1 MDIAAYHREIN
12 RDYVLEHVSNFE
24 LGHVLMQHTKKMLM
38 QKAIIHGIAGRS
50 KMKKPELISAL
61 VKVISDP
68 NVLQETMLLLEKE
81 EYDFYQDVMRAKT
94 GILCE
99 IMPFKLRFLIDRGI
113 VNCIWHD
120 DTQYEYFIPLETKE
134 AVKKLD
140 WHHLFKSR
148 EDQQEILKYIKSAV
162 NLYGACKPEL
172 VVQLYNAH
180 HMNQITEQK
189 LCEVDSFCSQRLQS
203 FYWHDDYFV
212 SDYFED
218 ATMHE
223 LDDLLARSK
232 GKPYYMP
239 EKEIFVQY
247 AASDY
252 YEITPQLLKLKRFIQ
267 KELRQNEEN
276 ADYIIDDIQLVC
288 SMELPMQQ
296 AIDEITSR
304 GIDFKNYDQV
314 QKVASLVIDVY
325 NHTRIWSNCGYTPV
339 ELRAL
344 SNRDDVAASGGSKQH
359 ANVFKIGRNEPC
371 VCGSGKKHKK
381 CCGSSV

>member
-1 MDIAAYHREIN
+1 MDITAYQREIN
-12 RDYVLEHVSNFE
+12 HDYVLDHVSN
-24 LGHVLMQHTKKMLM
+24 LQIGHVLMQHNKKMLM
-38 QKAIIHGIAGRS
+38 QKAVAHGIAGRS
-50 KMKKPELISAL
+50 KMKKLELISTL
-61 VKVISDP
+61 VKVINDP
-68 NVLQETMLLLEKE
+68 NVLQETMLLLDEE
-81 EYDFYQDVMRAKT
+81 EYDFYQYVMKAEREIPCK
-94 GILCE
+94 

-148 EDQQEILKYIKSAV
+148 EDQQVILKYIKSAV

-172 VVQLYNAH
+172 VVQLFNAH
-180 HMNQITEQK
+180 HANQITEQE
-189 LCEVDSFCSQRLQS
+189 LCTVDSFHSQRLQS

-212 SDYFED
+212 SDYFEE

-223 LDDLLARSK
+223 LEDLLVRSK
-232 GKPYYMP
+232 AKPYYMP

-252 YEITPQLLKLKRFIQ
+252 YEITPQLLRLKRFIQ

-288 SMELPMQQ
+288 SMELPMQE
-296 AIDEITSR
+296 AIDEITRR

-314 QKVASLVIDVY
+314 KKVASLVMDVY
-325 NHTRIWSNCGYTPV
+325 NHTRLWSNRGHTPV

-344 SNRDDVAASGGSKQH
+344 SNRDDVAASSGSKQH